1 MERRPL
7 SMGAL
12 SRSPIHPWLSSQ
24 VMARCRRSMWT
35 EWELTHSSLSSS
47 STHGRCCDISHRIID
62 VNHPCNH
69 FKSSTHM
76 VEVVISVF
84 AWFRFWIYRALTNM
98 ILFILIIF
106 EKSFLHC
113 QKIVFTSC
121 GAIVYHFSLFP
132 FSFQSEPLPWPV
144 WYFDR
149 HGGDWCCRCC
159 PGLCLAS
166 WKVPLVFSIK

>member
-1 MERRPL
+1 MERRTL
-7 SMGAL
+7 SMAGAL
-12 SRSPIHPWLSSQ
+12 SRSPIHPWLSDQ

-106 EKSFLHC
+106 VKMVFFTVKRSFFPAVELLFTISHC
-113 QKIVFTSC
+113 FHFHFNQSHCLDLCDILIGMEAI
-121 GAIVYHFSLFP
+121 GAVGAVQVY
-132 FSFQSEPLPWPV
+132 V
-144 WYFDR
+144 
-149 HGGDWCCRCC
+149 
-159 PGLCLAS
+159 
-166 WKVPLVFSIK
+166 